1 MEVKQLR
8 ELYEAVIYVIM
19 QSSSYEYVRTSA
31 GWLEDFK
38 TFFAKGHEINYSQ
51 AAFKFLPIYNSL
63 VSEENQLRA
72 TWSFRQEHGK
82 AVMNYLEREGII
94 QWNHK
99 DVTNPEVKLTNFEAP
114 RRIFEGTKY
123 LLSTYKGT
131 DGKIRSIRIKSLQ
144 EGAALFAFL
153 RDPDAYAINIASGSG
168 LDSEIIPRDVQS
180 RRKVLSPETKKKF
193 SMRSTVAE
201 HFEICMSFI
210 TGKDMRWC
218 LGISHITNPMTWTP
232 TKVDET
238 KERFVYKI
246 DEILRLNQS
255 TAACYEQMNLLK
267 KLYEE
272 HGEGLAFLNW
282 AAAEVEA
289 KLFEDP
295 GKYIGHKVFG
305 TAAKAMLA
313 CG

>member
-1 MEVKQLR
+1 MEVKRLR
-8 ELYEAVIYVIM
+8 ELYETVIYVIM
-19 QSSSYEYVRTSA
+19 QENYYEFARTSA
-31 GWLEDFK
+31 GWMEDFK
-38 TFFAKGHEINYSQ
+38 TFFGKSHTINYSQ
-51 AAFKFLPIYNSL
+51 SAYKLLPIYNSL
-63 VSEENQLRA
+63 VPKDEQITASYN
-72 TWSFRQEHGK
+72 FRQDQGK
-82 AVMNYLEREGII
+82 FVLNYLEREGII
-94 QWNHK
+94 QWSHK
-99 DVTNPEVKLTNFEAP
+99 DVINPEIKLVNFEAP

-131 DGKIRSIRIKSLQ
+131 DGKVRSIRIRSHQ

-153 RDPDAYAINIASGSG
+153 RDPDAYDITIAAGNW
-168 LDSEIIPRDVQS
+168 LDSDILPKDVQS

-193 SMRSTVAE
+193 SMRTTVAE

-232 TKVDET
+232 TKIDET
-238 KERFVYKI
+238 KERFVNKI
-246 DEILRLNQS
+246 DEILRLNQAS
-255 TAACYEQMNLLK
+255 AACYEQMNLLK
-267 KLYEE
+267 KLYED
-272 HGEGLAFLNW
+272 HGEGHAFLNW

-295 GKYIGHKVFG
+295 GKYIDHKVFG
-305 TAAKAMLA
+305 AAAKAMLA